1 MGRGWQAGHGEGRLL
16 ACGQCCCQL
25 SRAGA
30 RRHRWC
36 CLSLGGPPG
45 PLLRGPGQTQSP
57 GCSWLRAGRGP
68 TEGIPGPRAQGGGW
82 PRAVARTHPLRNLAR
97 AMTWAELEPGPPSE
111 LGQRRATVTAS
122 RTRASEKHG
131 GSTGAAGENE
141 TQMKPDTNRK
151 KLLTSENKQSCWGAM
166 GPLGDGH
173 RGAGA
178 MGSAVSCVG
187 HESHAGTSE
196 AGNTLEVNRKYLSPV
211 KQQQSPR
218 WALPSSW
225 PEPGPGPGTPW
236 GHGSRAT
243 GAGQHLPPQER
254 ADGPALLSVLALPS
268 PVPRIGPTPHTGHP

>member
-1 MGRGWQAGHGEGRLL
+1 MPAASAAASSPGQGRGGTDGAASPSGGPQDPCSAAQARPRVLGAAGSEQAGVPRRGSPGRVLREGD
-16 ACGQCCCQL
+16 G
-25 SRAGA
+25 
-30 RRHRWC
+30 
-36 CLSLGGPPG
+36 PG
-45 PLLRGPGQTQSP
+45 P
-57 GCSWLRAGRGP
+57 WRAHTP
-68 TEGIPGPRAQGGGW
+68 FEILP
-82 PRAVARTHPLRNLAR
+82 R

-173 RGAGA
+173 RGTGA

-236 GHGSRAT
+236 GHGNRAT